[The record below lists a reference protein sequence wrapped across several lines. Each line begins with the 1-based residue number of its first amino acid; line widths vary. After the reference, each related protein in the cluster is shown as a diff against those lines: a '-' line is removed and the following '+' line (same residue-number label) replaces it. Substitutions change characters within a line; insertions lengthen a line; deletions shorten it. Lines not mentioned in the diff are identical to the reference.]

1 MAYKA
6 PYLVYKPS
14 HMTAAA
20 CLLTLNIFASKA
32 CVDIGIARNP
42 ITNIVRQKA
51 EAVRITGAD
60 HPLVM
65 WTPDIGALCKI
76 PVTEIEEI
84 YTSLLSQLDVKQFK
98 GKLANHRDLWIGQ

>member
-32 CVDIGIARNP
+32 CVDIGIARSP
-42 ITNIVRQKA
+42 IANIVRQKA
-51 EAVRITGAD
+51 EAVRIAGAD

-65 WTPDIGALCKI
+65 WTPEIEALCSI
-76 PVTEIEEI
+76 AVADIEEI
-84 YTSLLSQLDVKQFK
+84 YTSLVS
-98 GKLANHRDLWIGQ
+98 